1 MAYQGY
7 DDYFQ
12 KPVIISV
19 APTGGMH
26 GKEAN
31 PNLPEQPDEIAEDV
45 KACREAGA
53 SIVHVHARDENGEA
67 TTDPAKFQEVVD
79 RIREEVPDILIN
91 FTTGGRKLGEERL
104 LPVLEVDPNPDLA
117 TVDLGPLNTSGNL
130 ISENTRVQDEEYAER
145 MREHGV
151 KPELEVFG
159 PGHLTEA
166 HNLVNKGLVEPP
178 YWHTLILGMQTGTIP
193 HPRNLQ
199 NMVDNLPEDSEW
211 QTMAIGRH
219 QLPLTTMGMVLGGH
233 VRVGMEDN
241 VYYRYGEL
249 AESNAQLVGRTA
261 RIAEQLER
269 PIASPSDARD
279 ILGLN

>member
-1 MAYQGY
+1 MPYQGY
-7 DDYFQ
+7 EDYF
-12 KPVIISV
+12 KKKLIISV

-31 PNLPEQPDEIAEDV
+31 PNLPEQPEEILADV

-53 SIVHVHARDENGEA
+53 SIVHVHARAEDGEA
-67 TTDPAKFQEVVD
+67 TKDPEKFQEIVD
-79 RIREEVPDILIN
+79 LLREEVDDMLIN
-91 FTTGGRKLGEERL
+91 FTTGGRQLGDERL
-104 LPVLEVDPNPDLA
+104 RPVLDVDPNPDLA
-117 TVDLGPLNTSGNL
+117 TVDLGPLNTRGDV
-130 ISENTRVQDEEYAER
+130 ISRNTRVQNEHYAEQ

-166 HNLVNKGLVEPP
+166 HNLVEKELVDPP
-178 YWHTLILGMQTGTIP
+178 YWSTLILGMQTGTIP
-193 HPRNLQ
+193 NPRNLQ
-199 NMVDNLPEDSEW
+199 NLVDNLPDESEW
-211 QTMAIGRH
+211 QCMAIGQH
-219 QLPLTTMGMVLGGH
+219 QLPLTTMAIILGGH

-249 AESNAQLVGRTA
+249 AESNAQLVERTVD
-261 RIAEQLER
+261 IAESLER
-269 PIASPSDARD
+269 PIATPDEARE